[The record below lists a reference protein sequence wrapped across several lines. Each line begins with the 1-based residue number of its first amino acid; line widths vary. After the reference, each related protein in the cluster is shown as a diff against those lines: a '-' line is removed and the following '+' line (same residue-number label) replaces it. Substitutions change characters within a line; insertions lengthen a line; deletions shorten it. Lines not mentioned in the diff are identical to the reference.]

1 MKLLV
6 LLCCFVLNS
15 PFVDSCHTFENIGKH
30 PYALW
35 ATNIWHPRSFEL
47 SVQMR
52 NDHHQLPHAFCVAL
66 WVFLSPQGNALELG
80 LDLHNIIFSVPKNGK
95 KLSRLTFSFA
105 HNSMNQKISG
115 SEVFKNFL

>member
-1 MKLLV
+1 
-6 LLCCFVLNS
+6 
-15 PFVDSCHTFENIGKH
+15 
-30 PYALW
+30 
-35 ATNIWHPRSFEL
+35 
-47 SVQMR
+47 MR

-95 KLSRLTFSFA
+95 KLSRLAFSFA